1 VNSLVVWTERFVAD
15 PLWGG
20 IASLLTIAGIVF
32 AAVYWWVLQRQDLR
46 QQRWLQYQHA
56 FEMVWNM
63 TDTVP
68 SGLQIAAAYQL
79 TEFKEFSY
87 ATVCA
92 LEYTLGGQPNEE
104 WRKSTG
110 SHLVVVINLL
120 KSTRS
125 YKRQARRF
133 HS

>member
-1 VNSLVVWTERFVAD
+1 MTSLMLWTERLVAD

-46 QQRWLQYQHA
+46 QQRWTQYQQA
-56 FEMVWNM
+56 FERVWNL

-68 SGLQIAAAYQL
+68 SGLQIASVYQL

-92 LEYTLGGQPNEE
+92 LEYTLGLPDAE
-104 WRKSTG
+104 WRKSIG
-110 SHLVVVINLL
+110 SHMVVVMNLL
-120 KSTRS
+120 KATNS
-125 YKRQARRF
+125 YERQARRF
-133 HS
+133 RS